1 MEPGPRDGPRDGPD
15 ASSLKPVSSLR
26 SHFENMN
33 KSKEEPSS
41 TPAAIATTT
50 TTVTTPISARQR
62 TPSPKPPPVPD
73 TRPPRP
79 KSMAFLEAARSKP
92 QPPSPHDHVVTPAAT
107 LRPTQTAHP
116 PPLSPRPVRPPA
128 VLIDPPHS
136 PPNSRALSKPAVD
149 AAALL
154 NPDPT
159 KAPPTPVTPSSRPLK
174 IPSRPNTPGLE
185 SRQSSPRLASPR
197 PPSPPP
203 PRRSVELRREREA
216 RTSAAAA
223 PPPVNRADKPS
234 ARLSIVSDNALKLE
248 PKPAQLKPDQLSP
261 FNTPPSTA
269 SVPENEESPPMLP
282 TRPARPTP
290 HMPSITRT
298 NTVPAAFD
306 PPPIHPTIAN
316 KRRELETNVP
326 AKLPS
331 TPTTIDDDRNR
342 PALPSRPQTI
352 TEPIPKIPASS
363 AMKPPPRPLRTSVV
377 GTPAASPIAVDTT
390 VPTQQPKRI
399 ASTPTSQFAPP
410 PTRTHGRSMTVGQT
424 SDRTPVELREPT
436 KRLPETG
443 TPLINSDTPTTST
456 SATPQIT
463 TAYPDAS
470 RVNRRPPFPKQGVN
484 EIHTKFDARKFDVCG
499 EYVCTSGQFSRV
511 WNLRDGELIV
521 SFAHGEGV
529 KATSVAFKPG
539 LNVNQEGLRIWIG
552 NNIGEVMEADITTQ
566 SIVVNK
572 TNIHGRNEVIKIFR
586 HFNEMWTLDEGG
598 TLHVWGPDSDGIP
611 NLNNSPHQTYRL
623 TRGHTFSII
632 VGEELWYAT
641 GKEIRI
647 FAPTVDGNNQ
657 VQVLMRPL
665 VSEGAGEITSGTL
678 LKSQPGKVYFGHS
691 DGKVSIYSQKDFTC
705 LGVLSI
711 STYKINSLAG
721 VGNYIWAA
729 YNTGKVSIYDVRSSP
744 WVVKKD
750 WQAHND
756 SPALRLIADRASYYR
771 LGHQQVLSLGAD
783 NVVRAWDGLLQ
794 DDFLENEMKSM
805 DVQYSTFEDI
815 RVQAMTWNAGAST
828 PSSLRYSES
837 DAAFIQNL
845 LQSSD
850 CPDILVFGFQELV
863 DLEDKTATAKR
874 LFKSKKKD
882 ATDQERM
889 SHQYRDWRD
898 FLVRSLDDF
907 MPADHLYH
915 LLHTATLV
923 GLFTCIFVKSTL
935 RDRIRNLSSADV
947 KRGMGGLHGNKGA
960 IIVRFMVDDT
970 SLCFINC
977 HLAAGQSHANSR
989 HNDIAAIL
997 DSSILPVESNPSV
1010 RIDSY
1015 IGGGDGSMVL
1025 DHELC
1030 LLNGDLNYR
1039 IDTMSRDTVVYA
1051 VKANNLAKL
1060 LERDQLLVARRR
1072 NPTFKLRAFDEMP
1085 IQFAPTY
1092 KYDVGTDN
1100 YDTSEKKRSP
1110 AWCDRLLHRGS
1121 GRIQQLDY
1129 RRHEVRVSDHRPVTG
1144 RFKFTVKTIS
1154 PKKRISAWA
1163 DCQRRFEDLKMREAH
1178 EEKLSYLMNVI
1189 GYDLTT
1195 SKGLIED
1202 QLKRSNGNSSHHRV

>member
-1 MEPGPRDGPRDGPD
+1 MEPTPQNGPD

-26 SHFENMN
+26 SHFESMN
-33 KSKEEPSS
+33 KINEEPSTS
-41 TPAAIATTT
+41 PSPSTTTAVTPA
-50 TTVTTPISARQR
+50 PSRQR
-62 TPSPKPPPVPD
+62 TPSPKPPPIPD
-73 TRPPRP
+73 TRPARP
-79 KSMAFLEAARSKP
+79 KSIALEAMKTKP
-92 QPPSPHDHVVTPAAT
+92 QQPNPRENTAIAATATATATAT
-107 LRPTQTAHP
+107 LRPTQLVNP
-116 PPLSPRPVRPPA
+116 LPLSPRPVKPPA
-128 VLIDPPHS
+128 VLIEPPHS
-136 PPNSRALSKPAVD
+136 PPNSRGLSQPVPD

-159 KAPPTPVTPSSRPLK
+159 KSPATPVTPPSRPFK
-174 IPSRPNTPGLE
+174 IPSRPNTPSFEPRLT
-185 SRQSSPRLASPR
+185 SPRLTTSQ

-203 PRRSVELRREREA
+203 PRRSVELRRERET
-216 RTSAAAA
+216 RTSSAVPPPV
-223 PPPVNRADKPS
+223 PPPVNRAEKPS
-234 ARLSIVSDNALKLE
+234 ARLPIVGDNAPKLE
-248 PKPAQLKPDQLSP
+248 PKPAQLRPDQRSP
-261 FNTPPSTA
+261 FSTPPTTA

-282 TRPARPTP
+282 TRPARPMSHNP
-290 HMPSITRT
+290 GLVRM
-298 NTVPAAFD
+298 NTLPATFD
-306 PPPIHPTIAN
+306 PPPAHPNVAS
-316 KRRELETNVP
+316 KRRDLEINGP
-326 AKLPS
+326 AKLPV
-331 TPTTIDDDRNR
+331 PATTNDR
-342 PALPSRPQTI
+342 PALPSRPPTI
-352 TEPIPKIPASS
+352 PESTSKIPANP
-363 AMKPPPRPLRTSVV
+363 AMKPPPRPFRASVA
-377 GTPAASPIAVDTT
+377 GIPAANPITVDTT
-390 VPTQQPKRI
+390 TTTQQPKRI
-399 ASTPTSQFAPP
+399 SSTPTSQFAPP
-410 PTRTHGRSMTVGQT
+410 PTRTHNRSMTVDRT
-424 SDRTPVELREPT
+424 SDRTPLDLREPP
-436 KRLPETG
+436 KRYPAAGVTQVNNEPPAITAPS
-443 TPLINSDTPTTST
+443 TAQVTTT
-456 SATPQIT
+456 
-463 TAYPDAS
+463 YPDAS
-470 RVNRRPPFPKQGVN
+470 RVNRRPPFAKQGAH
-484 EIHTKFDARKFDVCG
+484 EIYTKYDTRKFDVCG
-499 EYVCTSGQFSRV
+499 EHVCTSGQLTRV
-511 WNLRDGELIV
+511 WSLHDGELLV
-521 SFAHGEGV
+521 SFSHGEGI

-552 NNIGEVMEADITTQ
+552 NSIGEVMEADVTAQ
-566 SIVVNK
+566 SIVSSK
-572 TNIHGRNEVIKIFR
+572 PNIHGRYEVIKIFR
-586 HFNEMWTLDEGG
+586 HYNEMWTLDESG
-598 TLHVWGPDSDGIP
+598 TLHVWGPDNDGLP

-623 TRGHTFSII
+623 PKGHTFSII
-632 VGEELWYAT
+632 VGEELWYAS
-641 GKEIRI
+641 GKEIRV

-657 VQVLMRPL
+657 IQVLMRPL
-665 VSEGAGEITSGTL
+665 VSEGASDVTSGTV
-678 LKSQPGKVYFGHS
+678 LKSQPGKIYFGHA
-691 DGKVSIYSQKDFTC
+691 DGKVSVYSQKDMAC
-705 LGVLSI
+705 LSVLSI

-721 VGNYIWAA
+721 MGNHIWAA
-729 YNTGKVSIYDVRSSP
+729 YNTGKISIYDVRHSP

-750 WQAHND
+750 WQAHTD
-756 SPALRLIADRASYYR
+756 SPALRLIVDRASFYR
-771 LGHQQVLSLGAD
+771 LGRQQVLSLGAD

-805 DVQYSTFEDI
+805 DTQYSVFEDI
-815 RVQAMTWNAGAST
+815 KVQAMTWNAGAST
-828 PSSLRYSES
+828 PNSLRYSES
-837 DAAFIQNL
+837 DAAFIQDL
-845 LQSSD
+845 LRSSD

-907 MPADHLYH
+907 MPSDHLYH

-935 RDRIRNLSSADV
+935 RDRIRNLSSAEV

-997 DSSILPVESNPSV
+997 DSPILPVEPDPTV

-1015 IGGGDGSMVL
+1015 IGGGDGTMVL

-1030 LLNGDLNYR
+1030 LINGDLNYR

-1072 NPTFKLRAFDEMP
+1072 NPAFRLRAFDEMP

-1092 KYDVGTDN
+1092 KYDVGTDD

-1110 AWCDRLLHRGS
+1110 AWCDRLLHRGA

-1144 RFKFTVKTIS
+1144 RFKYTIKAIS
-1154 PKKRISAWA
+1154 PKKRILAWA
-1163 DCQRRFEDLKMREAH
+1163 DCHQRFEDLKMKEAS
-1178 EEKLSYLMNVI
+1178 EEKLSYLMNII

-1195 SKGLIED
+1195 SQGLIQD
-1202 QLKRSNGNSSHHRV
+1202 QPRRINGNLSHHKG

>member
-1 MEPGPRDGPRDGPD
+1 MEPQDGPD

-26 SHFENMN
+26 AQFENMN
-33 KSKEEPSS
+33 KTKEEPSTS
-41 TPAAIATTT
+41 APAPALAPAPAPASAPASAAATTP
-50 TTVTTPISARQR
+50 VLARQR
-62 TPSPKPPPVPD
+62 TPSPKPPPIPD
-73 TRPPRP
+73 TRPARP
-79 KSMAFLEAARSKP
+79 KSMIALETGRPKP
-92 QPPSPHDHVVTPAAT
+92 QPPNPREHATATPRLPQLAN
-107 LRPTQTAHP
+107 P
-116 PPLSPRPVRPPA
+116 PPLSPKPVRPPA

-136 PPNSRALSKPAVD
+136 PPHGRALSHPAVD

-154 NPDPT
+154 NPDPI
-159 KAPPTPVTPSSRPLK
+159 KSPVTPVTPPSRPFK
-174 IPSRPNTPGLE
+174 IATRPNTPSLE
-185 SRQSSPRLASPR
+185 PRRSSPRLNTSQ

-203 PRRSVELRREREA
+203 PRRSGELRREREA
-216 RTSAAAA
+216 RTSSVV
-223 PPPVNRADKPS
+223 PPSVNRVDKPS
-234 ARLSIVSDNALKLE
+234 DHLSVAGDNVPKLE
-248 PKPAQLKPDQLSP
+248 PKPAPLRPDQRSP

-269 SVPENEESPPMLP
+269 IALENEESPPMLP
-282 TRPARPTP
+282 TRPVRPAS
-290 HMPSITRT
+290 HIPSIVRT
-298 NTVPAAFD
+298 NTLPAAFD
-306 PPPIHPTIAN
+306 PPPVHPTVLN
-316 KRRELETNVP
+316 KRRDLETNGS
-326 AKLPS
+326 AKPGS
-331 TPTTIDDDRNR
+331 APTKNDP
-342 PALPSRPQTI
+342 PALPSRPPAI
-352 TEPIPKIPASS
+352 LESPPKIPANS
-363 AMKPPPRPLRTSVV
+363 MKPPPRPARARIA
-377 GTPAASPIAVDTT
+377 GIPATDQIAVDTT
-390 VPTQQPKRI
+390 VATQQPKRI
-399 ASTPTSQFAPP
+399 ASTPTSHFPAPA
-410 PTRTHGRSMTVGQT
+410 RTHGRSMTV
-424 SDRTPVELREPT
+424 DRTSERTPLELREPP
-436 KRLPETG
+436 RRIAVGGNP
-443 TPLINSDTPTTST
+443 PINIDSST
-456 SATPQIT
+456 AAAPGSTQIT
-463 TAYPDAS
+463 TTYPDTS
-470 RVNRRPPFPKQGVN
+470 RVNRRPPYAKQGVH
-484 EIHTKFDARKFDVCG
+484 EIYTKYDVRKFDVCG
-499 EYVCTSGQFSRV
+499 EYVCTSSHLTRV
-511 WNLRDGELIV
+511 WNLHDGELLV
-521 SFAHGEGV
+521 SFSHGEGV

-539 LNVNQEGLRIWIG
+539 LNVDREGLRLWIG
-552 NNIGEVMEADITTQ
+552 NNIGEIIEADVATQ
-566 SIVVNK
+566 SIVGNK
-572 TNIHGRNEVIKIFR
+572 TNIHGRYEVIKIFR
-586 HFNEMWTLDEGG
+586 HYNEMWTLDEGG
-598 TLHVWGPDSDGIP
+598 TLHVWGPDGDGVP

-623 TRGHTFSII
+623 AKGHTFSII
-632 VGEELWYAT
+632 IGEELWYCT

-647 FAPTVDGNNQ
+647 FAPTIDGNNQ

-665 VSEGAGEITSGTL
+665 VSEGAGEITSGTV
-678 LKSQPGKVYFGHS
+678 LKSQPGKVYFGHT
-691 DGKVSIYSQKDFTC
+691 DGKVSIYSQEDFTC
-705 LGVLSI
+705 LSVLSI

-721 VGNYIWAA
+721 VGHHIWAA
-729 YNTGKVSIYDVRSSP
+729 YNTGKISIYDVRSSP

-756 SPALRLIADRASYYR
+756 SPALRLIADRTSFYR
-771 LGHQQVLSLGAD
+771 LGYQQVLSLGAD
-783 NVVRAWDGLLQ
+783 NMVRAWDGLLQ
-794 DDFLENEMKSM
+794 DDFLEDEMKLM
-805 DVQYSTFEDI
+805 DAQYSVFEDI
-815 RVQAMTWNAGAST
+815 KVQAMTWNAGAST
-828 PSSLRYSES
+828 PNSLRYDES

-845 LQSSD
+845 LRSSD

-960 IIVRFMVDDT
+960 IVVRFMVDDT

-989 HNDIAAIL
+989 HNDIATIL
-997 DSSILPVESNPSV
+997 DSSILPVEPDPNV

-1015 IGGGDGSMVL
+1015 IGGGDGTMIL

-1051 VKANNLAKL
+1051 VKANNLTKL

-1072 NPTFKLRAFDEMP
+1072 NPAFRLRAFDEMP
-1085 IQFAPTY
+1085 IQFPPTY

-1144 RFKFTVKTIS
+1144 RFKFTIKTIS
-1154 PKKRISAWA
+1154 PKKRILAWA
-1163 DCQRRFEDLKMREAH
+1163 DCQQRFEDLKTKEAN
-1178 EEKLSYLMNVI
+1178 EEK
-1189 GYDLTT
+1189 
-1195 SKGLIED
+1195 
-1202 QLKRSNGNSSHHRV
+1202 

>member
-1 MEPGPRDGPRDGPD
+1 MEPGPQHGPD

-26 SHFENMN
+26 AQFENMN
-33 KSKEEPSS
+33 KTKEEPSTS
-41 TPAAIATTT
+41 APAPAPASATATTP
-50 TTVTTPISARQR
+50 VLARQR

-73 TRPPRP
+73 TRPARP
-79 KSMAFLEAARSKP
+79 KSMIVLDTGRPKP
-92 QPPSPHDHVVTPAAT
+92 QPPNPREHATAT
-107 LRPTQTAHP
+107 LRLPQLANP
-116 PPLSPRPVRPPA
+116 PPLSPKPVRPPA

-136 PPNSRALSKPAVD
+136 PPHSRALSHPAVD

-159 KAPPTPVTPSSRPLK
+159 KSPATPVTPSSRPFK
-174 IPSRPNTPGLE
+174 IPSRPNTPSLE
-185 SRQSSPRLASPR
+185 PRRSSPRLNTSQ

-203 PRRSVELRREREA
+203 PRRSGELRREREA
-216 RTSAAAA
+216 RTSSIV

-234 ARLSIVSDNALKLE
+234 AHLSTAGDNVPRLE
-248 PKPAQLKPDQLSP
+248 PKPAPLRPDQRSP

-269 SVPENEESPPMLP
+269 SAPENEESPPMLP
-282 TRPARPTP
+282 TRPARPAS
-290 HMPSITRT
+290 HVPSIVRT
-298 NTVPAAFD
+298 NTLPAAFD
-306 PPPIHPTIAN
+306 PPPVHPTVVN
-316 KRRELETNVP
+316 KRRDPETNGSAKP
-326 AKLPS
+326 ASAP
-331 TPTTIDDDRNR
+331 PTKNDP
-342 PALPSRPQTI
+342 PALPSRPPTI
-352 TEPIPKIPASS
+352 PESTPRIPANS
-363 AMKPPPRPLRTSVV
+363 MRPPPP
-377 GTPAASPIAVDTT
+377 PARASIAGIPETDQIAVDTT
-390 VPTQQPKRI
+390 VATQQPKRI
-399 ASTPTSQFAPP
+399 ASTPTSQFSPP
-410 PTRTHGRSMTVGQT
+410 PARTHGRSMTV
-424 SDRTPVELREPT
+424 DRTSERAPLALREPP
-436 KRLPETG
+436 RRIAVTG
-443 TPLINSDTPTTST
+443 NSPVNIDSPTTAAPGPT
-456 SATPQIT
+456 QIT
-463 TAYPDAS
+463 TTYPDAS
-470 RVNRRPPFPKQGVN
+470 RVNRRPPYAKQGVH
-484 EIHTKFDARKFDVCG
+484 EIYTKYDVRKFDVCG
-499 EYVCTSGQFSRV
+499 EYVCTSGHLTRV
-511 WNLRDGELIV
+511 WNLHDGELLV
-521 SFAHGEGV
+521 SFSHGEGI

-539 LNVNQEGLRIWIG
+539 LNVDREGLRLWIG
-552 NNIGEVMEADITTQ
+552 NNIGEVVEADVATQ
-566 SIVVNK
+566 SIVGNK
-572 TNIHGRNEVIKIFR
+572 TNIHGRYEVIKIFR
-586 HFNEMWTLDEGG
+586 HYNEMWTLDEGG
-598 TLHVWGPDSDGIP
+598 TLHVWGPDGDGVP

-623 TRGHTFSII
+623 AKGHTFSII
-632 VGEELWYAT
+632 IGEELWYCT

-657 VQVLMRPL
+657 VQVPMRPL
-665 VSEGAGEITSGTL
+665 GSEGAGEITSGTV
-678 LKSQPGKVYFGHS
+678 LKSQPGKVYFGHT

-705 LGVLSI
+705 LSVLSI

-721 VGNYIWAA
+721 TGNHIWAA
-729 YNTGKVSIYDVRSSP
+729 YNTGKISIYDVRSSP

-756 SPALRLIADRASYYR
+756 SPALRLIADRASFYR
-771 LGHQQVLSLGAD
+771 LGYQQVLSLGAD
-783 NVVRAWDGLLQ
+783 NMVRAWDGLLQ
-794 DDFLENEMKSM
+794 DDFLEDEMKSM
-805 DVQYSTFEDI
+805 DAQYSVFEDVK
-815 RVQAMTWNAGAST
+815 VQAMTWNAGAST
-828 PSSLRYSES
+828 PNSLRYDES

-845 LQSSD
+845 LRSSD

-997 DSSILPVESNPSV
+997 DSSILPVEPDPNV

-1015 IGGGDGSMVL
+1015 IGGGDGSMIL

-1051 VKANNLAKL
+1051 VKANNLTKL

-1072 NPTFKLRAFDEMP
+1072 NPAFRLRAFDEMP

-1129 RRHEVRVSDHRPVTG
+1129 RRYEVRVSDHRPVTG
-1144 RFKFTVKTIS
+1144 RFKFTIKTIS
-1154 PKKRISAWA
+1154 PKKRILAWA
-1163 DCQRRFEDLKMREAH
+1163 DCQQRFEDLKTKEAN

-1195 SKGLIED
+1195 SKGLIQD
-1202 QLKRSNGNSSHHRV
+1202 QPKRANGNPSHQRG

>member
-1 MEPGPRDGPRDGPD
+1 MEPSSQNGPRDGPD

-41 TPAAIATTT
+41 TPAVMATTT
-50 TTVTTPISARQR
+50 PTPTTPISARQR

-92 QPPSPHDHVVTPAAT
+92 QPPSPHEHVAAATAT
-107 LRPTQTAHP
+107 LRPTQAAHP
-116 PPLSPRPVRPPA
+116 PTLSPRPVRPPA

-154 NPDPT
+154 NPEPT
-159 KAPPTPVTPSSRPLK
+159 KAPPTPVTPPSRPLR
-174 IPSRPNTPGLE
+174 IPSRPNSPSLE

-216 RTSAAAA
+216 RTSAVV

-234 ARLSIVSDNALKLE
+234 ARLSMVGDNALRLE

-261 FNTPPSTA
+261 FNTPPTTA

-282 TRPARPTP
+282 TRPARPTS
-290 HMPSITRT
+290 HIPSITRT
-298 NTVPAAFD
+298 NTLPIAFD

-331 TPTTIDDDRNR
+331 APPTIDDERNR

-352 TEPIPKIPASS
+352 TEPMPKIPASS
-363 AMKPPPRPLRTSVV
+363 AMKPPPRPIRTSMA
-377 GTPAASPIAVDTT
+377 GPPGANPIAVDTA
-390 VPTQQPKRI
+390 VPSQQPKRI

-410 PTRTHGRSMTVGQT
+410 PARTHARSMTVGQA
-424 SDRTPVELREPT
+424 SDKTPVELREPSR
-436 KRLPETG
+436 RLPATG
-443 TPLINSDTPTTST
+443 NNPSSSDSPTTSA
-456 SATPQIT
+456 SATPQINT
-463 TAYPDAS
+463 TYPDAS
-470 RVNRRPPFPKQGVN
+470 RVNRRPPFAKQGVH
-484 EIHTKFDARKFDVCG
+484 EIQTKFDARKFDVCG
-499 EYVCTSGQFSRV
+499 EYVCTSGQLTRV
-511 WNLRDGELIV
+511 WNLHDGELVV

-539 LNVNQEGLRIWIG
+539 LNVNQEGQRIWIG

-572 TNIHGRNEVIKIFR
+572 ANIHGRNEVIKIFR

-623 TRGHTFSII
+623 AKGHTFSII

-647 FAPTVDGNNQ
+647 FAPTVDGSSQ

-705 LGVLSI
+705 LSVLSI

-729 YNTGKVSIYDVRSSP
+729 YNTGKLSIYDVRSSP

-756 SPALRLIADRASYYR
+756 SPALRLIADRAGYYR
-771 LGHQQVLSLGAD
+771 LGYQQVLSLGAD
-783 NVVRAWDGLLQ
+783 NMVRVWDGILQ

-805 DVQYSTFEDI
+805 DAQYSTFEDI
-815 RVQAMTWNAGAST
+815 KVQAMTWNAGAST

-837 DAAFIQNL
+837 DATFIQNL

-850 CPDILVFGFQELV
+850 SPDILVFGFQELV

-882 ATDQERM
+882 STDQERM

-997 DSSILPVESNPSV
+997 DSSILPIESNPSV

-1072 NPTFKLRAFDEMP
+1072 NPTFRLRAFDEMP
-1085 IQFAPTY
+1085 IEFAPTY

-1154 PKKRISAWA
+1154 PKKRTLAWA
-1163 DCQRRFEDLKMREAH
+1163 DCQQRFEDLKMREAY
-1178 EEKLSYLMNVI
+1178 EEKLSYLMDVI
-1189 GYDLTT
+1189 GYDLAT

-1202 QLKRSNGNSSHHRV
+1202 QPKRINGNASHHRV

>member
-1 MEPGPRDGPRDGPD
+1 MEPGRQDGLD

-33 KSKEEPSS
+33 KTKEEPSAAGAA
-41 TPAAIATTT
+41 PAATSPA
-50 TTVTTPISARQR
+50 VARQR
-62 TPSPKPPPVPD
+62 TPSPKPPRVPD
-73 TRPPRP
+73 ARPARP
-79 KSMAFLEAARSKP
+79 KSMIVLGAGRTKP
-92 QPPSPHDHVVTPAAT
+92 QPPSPHGHAITAAAT
-107 LRPTQTAHP
+107 LRPTQLVHP
-116 PPLSPRPVRPPA
+116 PPLSPRPVKPPA
-128 VLIDPPHS
+128 VLIEPPHS
-136 PPNSRALSKPAVD
+136 PPINRTQSQFQPGAD

-159 KAPPTPVTPSSRPLK
+159 KAPATPVTPSSRPFK
-174 IPSRPNTPGLE
+174 IPSRPNTPNLE
-185 SRQSSPRLASPR
+185 PRRSSPQ

-216 RTSAAAA
+216 RTSSVV
-223 PPPVNRADKPS
+223 PPPVNRAEKPG
-234 ARLSIVSDNALKLE
+234 ARLFTIGDNALKLE
-248 PKPAQLKPDQLSP
+248 PKPAQLRPDQRSP

-269 SVPENEESPPMLP
+269 SAPENEESPPMLP
-282 TRPARPTP
+282 TRPARPTV
-290 HMPSITRT
+290 HIPSIAKI
-298 NTVPAAFD
+298 NTSPVAFD
-306 PPPIHPTIAN
+306 PTPIHSTIVS
-316 KRRELETNVP
+316 KRRDLETNGPV
-326 AKLPS
+326 KLSSAP
-331 TPTTIDDDRNR
+331 IMEDR
-342 PALPSRPQTI
+342 PALPSRPPSLPESTA
-352 TEPIPKIPASS
+352 KIPASLT
-363 AMKPPPRPLRTSVV
+363 MKPPPRPLRPSNA
-377 GTPAASPIAVDTT
+377 GIAAADNIPVDAT
-390 VPTQQPKRI
+390 VATQQPKRV

-410 PTRTHGRSMTVGQT
+410 PTRNHGRSMTVDRT
-424 SDRTPVELREPT
+424 SDRTPLELREPP
-436 KRLPETG
+436 RRFPVAG
-443 TPLINSDTPTTST
+443 NSPVNSDSPTTAQSFPT
-456 SATPQIT
+456 QIT
-463 TAYPDAS
+463 TAYPDPS
-470 RVNRRPPFPKQGVN
+470 RVNRRPPFAKQGVH
-484 EIHTKFDARKFDVCG
+484 EIYTKYDTRKFDVCG
-499 EYVCTSGQFSRV
+499 EYVCTSGHLTRV
-511 WNLRDGELIV
+511 WNIHDGELLV
-521 SFAHGEGV
+521 SFSHGEGI

-539 LNVNQEGLRIWIG
+539 MNVNQEGLRLWIG
-552 NNIGEVMEADITTQ
+552 NNIGEVMEADVATQ
-566 SIVVNK
+566 SIVGNK
-572 TNIHGRNEVIKIFR
+572 TTIHGRSEIIKIFR

-598 TLHVWGPDSDGIP
+598 TLHVWGPDNDGLP
-611 NLNNSPHQTYRL
+611 NLNTSPHQTYRL
-623 TRGHTFSII
+623 AKGHTFSII

-665 VSEGAGEITSGTL
+665 ISEGAGEITSGTV
-678 LKSQPGKVYFGHS
+678 LKSQPGKIYFGHT

-705 LGVLSI
+705 LSILSI

-721 VGNYIWAA
+721 VGNYIWTAF
-729 YNTGKVSIYDVRSSP
+729 NTGKISIYDVRSSP
-744 WVVKKD
+744 WAIKKD

-756 SPALRLIADRASYYR
+756 SPALRLIADHASFYR
-771 LGHQQVLSLGAD
+771 LGRQQVLSLGAD
-783 NVVRAWDGLLQ
+783 NMVRAWDGLLQ

-805 DVQYSTFEDI
+805 DTQYSVFENI

-828 PSSLRYSES
+828 PNSLRYTES
-837 DAAFIQNL
+837 DATFIQNL

-907 MPADHLYH
+907 MPADQLYH

-935 RDRIRNLSSADV
+935 RDRISNLSSADV

-960 IIVRFMVDDT
+960 IVVRFMVDDT
-970 SLCFINC
+970 SMCFINC
-977 HLAAGQSHANSR
+977 HLAAGQTHANSR
-989 HNDIAAIL
+989 HNDVAAIL
-997 DSSILPVESNPSV
+997 DSSILPVEPNPSV

-1015 IGGGDGSMVL
+1015 IGGGDGSMIL

-1072 NPTFKLRAFDEMP
+1072 NPAFRLRAFDEMP

-1100 YDTSEKKRSP
+1100 YDSSEKKRSP

-1144 RFKFTVKTIS
+1144 RFKFTIKTIS
-1154 PKKRISAWA
+1154 PKKRTMAWA
-1163 DCQRRFEDLKMREAH
+1163 DCQQQFEDLKMKEAN
-1178 EEKLSYLMNVI
+1178 EEKLSYLMNII

-1195 SKGLIED
+1195 SKGLIQD
-1202 QLKRSNGNSSHHRV
+1202 QPKRINGNPSHHRG

>member
-1 MEPGPRDGPRDGPD
+1 MEPRRQDGPD

-33 KSKEEPSS
+33 KTKEEPSAAA
-41 TPAAIATTT
+41 PAAAATSP
-50 TTVTTPISARQR
+50 VVARQR

-73 TRPPRP
+73 TRPTRP
-79 KSMAFLEAARSKP
+79 KSMVLLDTGRTKP
-92 QPPSPHDHVVTPAAT
+92 QPPSPHEHAVAAAAT
-107 LRPTQTAHP
+107 LRSNQLAHP
-116 PPLSPRPVRPPA
+116 PPLSLNPVRPPA
-128 VLIDPPHS
+128 VLVEPPHS
-136 PPNSRALSKPAVD
+136 PLINRALSQPAVD

-159 KAPPTPVTPSSRPLK
+159 KAPATPVSPSSRPFK
-174 IPSRPNTPGLE
+174 IPSRPVTPSLDL
-185 SRQSSPRLASPR
+185 RRSSPRMTSPQ

-216 RTSAAAA
+216 RTSSIVPPPV

-234 ARLSIVSDNALKLE
+234 ARLSTAVDNAPKLE
-248 PKPAQLKPDQLSP
+248 PKPAQLRPDQRSP
-261 FNTPPSTA
+261 FSTPPTTA
-269 SVPENEESPPMLP
+269 SAPENEESPPMLP
-282 TRPARPTP
+282 SRPARPTP
-290 HMPSITRT
+290 HIPSITRT
-298 NTVPAAFD
+298 NTLPAIFD
-306 PPPIHPTIAN
+306 PPPIHPTVVS
-316 KRRELETNVP
+316 KRRDSEMNGP
-326 AKLPS
+326 IKLS
-331 TPTTIDDDRNR
+331 SALATLDDR
-342 PALPSRPQTI
+342 PALPSRP
-352 TEPIPKIPASS
+352 PAIPESTTKIPASS
-363 AMKPPPRPLRTSVV
+363 TMKPPPRPIR
-377 GTPAASPIAVDTT
+377 ASIAVIPTTENIAVDTT
-390 VPTQQPKRI
+390 AVSPQPKRV

-410 PTRTHGRSMTVGQT
+410 PTRTHGRSMTVDRT
-424 SDRTPVELREPT
+424 SDRAPLELREPPR
-436 KRLPETG
+436 RLPAAG
-443 TPLINSDTPTTST
+443 NPVNGDSSTTAQS
-456 SATPQIT
+456 SSPQIIT
-463 TAYPDAS
+463 TYPDPS
-470 RVNRRPPFPKQGVN
+470 RVNRRPPFAKQGVH
-484 EIHTKFDARKFDVCG
+484 EISTKYDTRKFDVCG
-499 EYVCTSGQFSRV
+499 EYVCTSGHLTRV
-511 WNLRDGELIV
+511 WNLHDGELVV
-521 SFAHGEGV
+521 SFSHGEGV

-539 LNVNQEGLRIWIG
+539 LNVNQEGLRLWTG
-552 NNIGEVMEADITTQ
+552 NNIGEVMEVDVAAQ
-566 SIVVNK
+566 SVVSTK
-572 TNIHGRNEVIKIFR
+572 TGIHGRSEVIKIFR

-598 TLHVWGPDSDGIP
+598 TLHVWGPDNDGLP

-623 TRGHTFSII
+623 AKGHTFSII

-641 GKEIRI
+641 GKEIRV

-665 VSEGAGEITSGTL
+665 ISDGAGEITSGTV
-678 LKSQPGKVYFGHS
+678 LKSQPGKIYFGHT
-691 DGKVSIYSQKDFTC
+691 DGKVSIYSQKEFAC
-705 LGVLSI
+705 LSILSI

-721 VGNYIWAA
+721 VGNNIWAA
-729 YNTGKVSIYDVRSSP
+729 FNTGKISIYDVRSSP
-744 WVVKKD
+744 WVIKKD

-771 LGHQQVLSLGAD
+771 LGRQQVLSLGAD
-783 NVVRAWDGLLQ
+783 NMVRAWDGLLE

-805 DVQYSTFEDI
+805 DTQYSVFEDI

-828 PSSLRYSES
+828 PNSLRYAES
-837 DAAFIQNL
+837 DATFIQNL
-845 LQSSD
+845 LKSSD

-935 RDRIRNLSSADV
+935 RDRITNLSSADV

-960 IIVRFMVDDT
+960 IVVRFMVDDT

-997 DSSILPVESNPSV
+997 DSSILPVEPNPSV

-1015 IGGGDGSMVL
+1015 IGGGDGSMIM

-1072 NPTFKLRAFDEMP
+1072 NPAFRLRAFEEMP

-1144 RFKFTVKTIS
+1144 RFKFTIKTIS
-1154 PKKRISAWA
+1154 PKKRTLAWA
-1163 DCQRRFEDLKMREAH
+1163 DCQQRFEDLKMKEAN

-1195 SKGLIED
+1195 SKGLIQD
-1202 QLKRSNGNSSHHRV
+1202 QPKRVNGNSSQHRG